1 MSEKISRRELAK
13 RGLMGAAVLTVPAI
27 LKAQDPAPAP
37 KTDPDIDR
45 KLGLIE
51 SKLSKPLSAKA
62 KELLK
67 PAIANN
73 EGNGAARLKHT
84 IQENSEPCFMFAVTP
99 VEGKK

>member
-1 MSEKISRRELAK
+1 MSEKITRRELAK

-27 LKAQDPAPAP
+27 LKAQDPAPTP
-37 KTDPDIDR
+37 KPDPDIDR
-45 KLGLIE
+45 KLALIE
-51 SKLSKPLSAKA
+51 SKLSKPLSDKA

-84 IQENSEPCFMFAVTP
+84 LQENSEPCFMFAVTP
-99 VEGKK
+99 VERKK